1 MTRFASI
8 WSALATLLLVG
19 AVFSSTGC
27 PSPVAPFPDTAD
39 TDPDAPTPGDPLDM
53 PEAMGPH
60 SVTMFLEDIPSADRT
75 LRTRI
80 FVPDTELRF
89 VAMILPGFL
98 IEPAQ
103 YDSYAMHLASHGY
116 VAMIVNLPGGLGN
129 NRRTHVEMAT
139 DVGFALNW
147 LDTQDETR
155 LPGIDVFNVF
165 MVGHSLGGK
174 VGLLRA
180 TEDARIRAFVAL
192 DPIDSSPY
200 DTPDYPSVTPELMG
214 SLSEVPIAFVGET
227 TNSENCAPAAQN
239 FEQYYNAATGPA
251 LKVHALT
258 ANHVSWLDDPEC
270 GALCNACPD
279 GTDNPEV
286 TRRMTRGLILAFFEH
301 FRFNRPGA
309 RDHFLSLAEYVGNGS
324 VTVESKN
331 GL

>member
-1 MTRFASI
+1 MTRFTTILA
-8 WSALATLLLVG
+8 ALLTLTVFG
-19 AVFSSTGC
+19 APLAGC
-27 PSPVAPFPDTAD
+27 KSPTAPFPDSDD
-39 TDPDAPTPGDPLDM
+39 TDAPPAPDPLDM

-98 IEPAQ
+98 IEPSQ
-103 YDSYAMHLASHGY
+103 YDSYAEHLASHGY
-116 VAMIVNLPGGLGN
+116 VAMIVNLPGGVGN
-129 NRRTHVEMAT
+129 NRRTHVEMAA

-147 LDTQDETR
+147 LDTQDESR

-165 MVGHSLGGK
+165 MAGHSLGGK
-174 VGLLRA
+174 IGLLRA
-180 TEDARIRAFVAL
+180 TEDERIRAFVAL

-214 SLSEVPIAFVGET
+214 QLDIPIAFVGET
-227 TNSENCAPAAQN
+227 VNNETCAPEAQN
-239 FEQYYNAATGPA
+239 FDAYYQAATGPA

-270 GALCNACPD
+270 GALCNACAD
-279 GTDNPEV
+279 GTDDPAI
-286 TRRMTRGLILAFFEH
+286 TKRMTRGLMLAFFEH

>member
-1 MTRFASI
+1 MTRLPSLA
-8 WSALATLLLVG
+8 ALALLLVG
-19 AVFSSTGC
+19 LVLGGC
-27 PSPVAPFPDTAD
+27 PSPVAPFPDDSDD
-39 TDPDAPTPGDPLDM
+39 TDVPTPGDPLDM

-60 SVTMFLEDIPSADRT
+60 SVQMFIDDIPSADRT

-89 VAMILPGFL
+89 VAMILPAFL
-98 IEPAQ
+98 IEPGQ
-103 YDSYAMHLASHGY
+103 YDSYAEHLASHGY
-116 VAMIVNLPGGLGN
+116 VAMIVNLPGGVGQ

-147 LDTQDETR
+147 LDTQSATR
-155 LPGIDVFNVF
+155 LPNIDVNNVF
-165 MVGHSLGGK
+165 MVGHAQGAK

-180 TEDARIRAFVAL
+180 SEDARIRFFVAL
-192 DPIDSSPY
+192 DPVDGSPY

-214 SLSEVPIAFVGET
+214 QLNFPIAFVGET
-227 TNSENCAPAAQN
+227 TNATTCAPEAQN
-239 FEQYYNAATGPA
+239 FERYYEAASGPA
-251 LKVHALT
+251 LKVHALN

-270 GALCNACPD
+270 GALCNACGA
-279 GTDNPEV
+279 GTDDPEI
-286 TRRMTRGLILAFFEH
+286 TKRMTRGIILSFFEH

-324 VTVESKN
+324 VTVESRN